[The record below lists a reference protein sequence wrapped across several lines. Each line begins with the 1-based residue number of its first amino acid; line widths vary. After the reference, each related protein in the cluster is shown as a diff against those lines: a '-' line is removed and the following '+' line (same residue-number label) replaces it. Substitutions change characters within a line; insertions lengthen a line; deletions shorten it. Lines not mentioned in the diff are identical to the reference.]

1 MLDICPSSWLTTCV
15 PSAKKAK
22 AEPQKR
28 VQNPAT
34 SARQLGSVEAQID
47 EISKKLKELIALE
60 KSLQA
65 GHNRLIKVYES
76 RELKL
81 EGVLLRIETQCE
93 AALVREEQRF
103 EKIEERICRN
113 KILIKKNNYIKQF
126 IPGRWFS
133 PGEEITYEIKSS
145 TEIAMSAGIQPD
157 TVFQDPRN
165 IEKYERLSK
174 ELTTARR
181 RFTQLSKIL
190 GKDSK
195 VIPVDPLLPQGIS
208 SLIIQ
213 RNELSKLLTR
223 GPLQSSAKKL
233 TTLQARVKQYD
244 KKLHDL
250 KVRAISLEKQIVLS
264 TSKSQTAPQRV
275 VMQWSDAEELAR
287 DYLIWLGHKGVRCT
301 GAGAD
306 GGVDVESSSLVGQV
320 KMHNRPTGRPEIQRL
335 FGIAAA
341 EKKHACFFAMAFS
354 ADAKAWAEK
363 AGVALFQFRRDGSV
377 LAIGSSAPARS

>member
-1 MLDICPSSWLTTCV
+1 MLDLCPNSWLTTCV
-15 PSAKKAK
+15 PSAEKAK
-22 AEPQKR
+22 AKPQKR
-28 VQNPAT
+28 VQNPAM

-65 GHNRLIKVYES
+65 GHNRLIKVYEA

-103 EKIEERICRN
+103 EKIVERIGRTKIIIRN
-113 KILIKKNNYIKQF
+113 IHFYKQT
-126 IPGRWFS
+126 IPAGWFS
-133 PGEEITYEIKSS
+133 PAKEIMHETVRPV
-145 TEIAMSAGIQPD
+145 EIAMSEGIPREKVS
-157 TVFQDPRN
+157 TDPRN
-165 IEKYERLSK
+165 LEKYERLSK
-174 ELTTARR
+174 ELAMARQ
-181 RFTQLSKIL
+181 RFKQLSKIL
-190 GKDSK
+190 GKDPK

-233 TTLQARVKQYD
+233 TTLQSRVKQYD

-250 KVRAISLEKQIVLS
+250 KARAVSLEKQIVTS

-320 KMHNRPTGRPEIQRL
+320 KMHNKPTGRPEIQRL

-354 ADAKAWAEK
+354 ADAKTWAEK

-377 LAIGSSAPARS
+377 LALGSSALARS

>member
-113 KILIKKNNYIKQF
+113 KVLINVPFKFTTLTPGGWFKADTYTTHELPRGKE
-126 IPGRWFS
+126 IPMA
-133 PGEEITYEIKSS
+133 E
-145 TEIAMSAGIQPD
+145 GIPLD
-157 TVFQDPRN
+157 TVLRTSPNF
-165 IEKYERLSK
+165 EKYQRLSK
-174 ELTTARR
+174 EITTARQ
-181 RFTQLSKIL
+181 RFTQMSKIL
-190 GKDSK
+190 GKDPK

-213 RNELSKLLTR
+213 RNELSKHLTQ
-223 GPLQSSAKKL
+223 GPMRSSAKTL
-233 TTLQARVKQYD
+233 STLQTRIKQYA
-244 KKLHDL
+244 KKIDDL
-250 KVRAISLEKQIVLS
+250 KARAISLEKQIVTLS
-264 TSKSQTAPQRV
+264 SKSQTAPQRV

-320 KMHNRPTGRPEIQRL
+320 KMHNKPTGRPEIQRL

-377 LAIGSSAPARS
+377 LPIGSSTLARR

>member
-1 MLDICPSSWLTTCV
+1 
-15 PSAKKAK
+15 
-22 AEPQKR
+22 
-28 VQNPAT
+28 
-34 SARQLGSVEAQID
+34 VEAQID
-47 EISKKLKELIALE
+47 EISKKLKDCIAPE

-65 GHNRLIKVYES
+65 EHNRLIKLYEA

-93 AALVREEQRF
+93 AALVREQERVTKIAQRINHT
-103 EKIEERICRN
+103 KIKASRIT
-113 KILIKKNNYIKQF
+113 
-126 IPGRWFS
+126 G
-133 PGEEITYEIKSS
+133 TYEHSYKRGFWHNAEVETREIRKIFIMSFSEIRSS
-145 TEIAMSAGIQPD
+145 DWVVYPD
-157 TVFQDPRN
+157 
-165 IEKYERLSK
+165 IEKYGRLQN
-174 ELTTARR
+174 ELASAHQ
-181 RFTQLSKIL
+181 RFAGMKKLLSTEPKAI
-190 GKDSK
+190 G
-195 VIPVDPLLPQGIS
+195 VDPLLPQGIS

-320 KMHNRPTGRPEIQRL
+320 KMHNKPTGRPEIQRL

-377 LAIGSSAPARS
+377 LPIGSSTLARS

>member
-1 MLDICPSSWLTTCV
+1 MLGICPSSWLTTCV

-47 EISKKLKELIALE
+47 EVSKKLKEFIAPE

-65 GHNRLIKVYES
+65 DHNRLIKVYEA

-81 EGVLLRIETQCE
+81 EGVLLRIETQSE
-93 AALVREEQRF
+93 AALLREQERVTKSVQRINHT
-103 EKIEERICRN
+103 KIRASRIT
-113 KILIKKNNYIKQF
+113 
-126 IPGRWFS
+126 G
-133 PGEEITYEIKSS
+133 TYEHSYKRGFWHNAEVETRETRQIFTMLFSEIRSS
-145 TEIAMSAGIQPD
+145 DWVVRPD
-157 TVFQDPRN
+157 
-165 IEKYERLSK
+165 IEKYERLQN
-174 ELTTARR
+174 ELASAQLRFARMK
-181 RFTQLSKIL
+181 KIL
-190 GKDSK
+190 STEPKAMG
-195 VIPVDPLLPQGIS
+195 VDPLLPQGIS

-223 GPLQSSAKKL
+223 SPLQSSAKKL
-233 TTLQARVKQYD
+233 TTLQGRIRQYD

-250 KVRAISLEKQIVLS
+250 KARAISLEKQIVTLS
-264 TSKSQTAPQRV
+264 SKSKTAPQRV
-275 VMQWSDAEELAR
+275 VMQWSDAEELSR

-320 KMHNRPTGRPEIQRL
+320 KMHNKPTGRPEIQRL

-377 LAIGSSAPARS
+377 LPIGSSTLARS

>member
-47 EISKKLKELIALE
+47 EFSKKLKELIASE

-65 GHNRLIKVYES
+65 DHNRLIKVYES

-81 EGVLLRIETQCE
+81 EGVLLRIETQSE
-93 AALVREEQRF
+93 AALLREQERMTKSVQRITHT
-103 EKIEERICRN
+103 KIKASRI
-113 KILIKKNNYIKQF
+113 I
-126 IPGRWFS
+126 G
-133 PGEEITYEIKSS
+133 TYEHSYKRSFWHNAEVDTRETRRIYTMLFSEIRSS
-145 TEIAMSAGIQPD
+145 DWVVRPD
-157 TVFQDPRN
+157 
-165 IEKYERLSK
+165 IEKYERLQN
-174 ELTTARR
+174 ELASAQLRFARMK
-181 RFTQLSKIL
+181 KIL
-190 GKDSK
+190 STEPKAMG
-195 VIPVDPLLPQGIS
+195 VDPLLPQGIS

-213 RNELSKLLTR
+213 RNELSNLLTR
-223 GPLQSSAKKL
+223 GTLQSSAKKL
-233 TTLQARVKQYD
+233 TTLQVRIKQYD

-250 KVRAISLEKQIVLS
+250 EARAISLEKQIVTLS
-264 TSKSQTAPQRV
+264 SKSQTAPQRV

-320 KMHNRPTGRPEIQRL
+320 KMHNKPTGRPEIQRL

-341 EKKHACFFAMAFS
+341 EKKHAYFFAMAFS
-354 ADAKAWAEK
+354 ADAKTWAEK

-377 LAIGSSAPARS
+377 LPIGSSTLARR

>member
-1 MLDICPSSWLTTCV
+1 V

-28 VQNPAT
+28 VQNPAM

-47 EISKKLKELIALE
+47 EISKKLKEFISLE

-65 GHNRLIKVYES
+65 EHNRLIKVYEA

-93 AALVREEQRF
+93 AALVREQERVTKTVQRINHTKIKASRIYRKYEQLYKKGRF
-103 EKIEERICRN
+103 DKGEVITHDLRQIFTM
-113 KILIKKNNYIKQF
+113 L
-126 IPGRWFS
+126 FS
-133 PGEEITYEIKSS
+133 EIQS
-145 TEIAMSAGIQPD
+145 TDRVVYPD
-157 TVFQDPRN
+157 
-165 IEKYERLSK
+165 IEKYGRLQN
-174 ELTTARR
+174 ELASAHQ
-181 RFTQLSKIL
+181 RFAKMKKIL
-190 GKDSK
+190 STEPKAIG
-195 VIPVDPLLPQGIS
+195 VDPLLPQGIS

-233 TTLQARVKQYD
+233 TTLQSRVKQHD

-250 KVRAISLEKQIVLS
+250 KARAISLEKQIVTS

-320 KMHNRPTGRPEIQRL
+320 KMHNKPTGRPEIQRL

-377 LAIGSSAPARS
+377 LPIGSSTLARS